1 MSKEMREHI
10 DNFRNFLTE
19 NSKKKLN
26 ISDVIVS
33 FVGDVVDKKSAK
45 KLKKVGFNLPT
56 FHYYLGKELSEDEVG
71 IMYAGDKG
79 IYVGKLKNY
88 NNIHE
93 DIYSAPT
100 REELDKWKK
109 QNSL

>member
-1 MSKEMREHI
+1 MSKEMRQHI
-10 DNFRNFLTE
+10 DKFNKFKLTE
-19 NSKKKLN
+19 SENLN

-33 FVGDVVDKKSAK
+33 FVGDVVDMKSAK

-56 FHYYLGKELSEDEVG
+56 FLYYLGNELSEDEVG

-88 NNIHE
+88 NNIHK
-93 DIYSAPT
+93 DIFSAPT

>member
-1 MSKEMREHI
+1 MNNAETSA
-10 DNFRNFLTE
+10 LT
-19 NSKKKLN
+19 

-33 FVGDVVDKKSAK
+33 FVGNVVDMKSAK
-45 KLKKVGFNLPT
+45 KLKKIDFNLPT

-93 DIYSAPT
+93 DVYSAPT